1 MKLLRDF
8 DLPHKIL
15 ITGFLLV
22 LSTGF
27 GVAQI
32 YLRYT
37 TSKAD
42 GVDGLGMDDITAT
55 YHGLPNNTA
64 FKKNV
69 LGAMNHYFG
78 ESQDPG
84 TPLTAEEKAD
94 VDACVAWN
102 NAGAPENGYWD
113 MELKEKT
120 KDKKYIH
127 RIMLNRGCYDCH
139 AADATM
145 KGNKKDSPLDTY
157 VGMAKVLKPDT
168 GMPVHRLLSLMHIHL
183 LGMGMMITLVVT
195 ALSFTSWPS
204 KWKTALIL
212 AGLSS
217 VILDVCGWAAVKWG
231 GGNFAPIVMLGGAM
245 MAASF
250 GLSVA
255 LTLYDI
261 WLKKPKPP
269 AAA

>member
-1 MKLLRDF
+1 MKPLREF
-8 DLPHKIL
+8 DLPHKLL

-22 LSTGF
+22 LSSGF

-42 GVDGLGMDDITAT
+42 GVDGLGIDDITAT
-55 YHGLPNNTA
+55 YHGLPGNTA

-69 LGAMNHYFG
+69 LGAMNHYFS
-78 ESQDPG
+78 ESQNPG
-84 TPLTAEEKAD
+84 EKLTAEEQAD

-102 NAGAPENGYWD
+102 NAGAKEDGYWD
-113 MELKEKT
+113 PELKEKT
-120 KDKKYIH
+120 KDKKYVY
-127 RIMLNRGCYDCH
+127 RILLNRGCLDCH

-145 KGNKKDSPLDTY
+145 KGNKKDSPLDSYT
-157 VGMAKVLKPDT
+157 GMAKVLKPDT

-183 LGMGMMITLVVT
+183 LGMGMMITLVMT
-195 ALSFTSWPS
+195 ALSFTTYPS
-204 KWKTALIL
+204 KYKTPLIV
-212 AGLSS
+212 AGLTS
-217 VILDVCGWAAVKWG
+217 VIFDVCGWAAVKFG
-231 GGNFAPIVMLGGAM
+231 GGAFAPIVMAGGAM
-245 MAASF
+245 MAGSF

-261 WLKKPKPP
+261 WLKKAKPVIT
-269 AAA
+269 A